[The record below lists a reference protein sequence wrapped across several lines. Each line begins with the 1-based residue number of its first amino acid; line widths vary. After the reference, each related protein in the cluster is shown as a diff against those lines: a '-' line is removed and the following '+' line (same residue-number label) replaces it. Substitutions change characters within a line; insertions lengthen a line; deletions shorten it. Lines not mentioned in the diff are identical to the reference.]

1 MIRTL
6 VIALLLAAAAACGPR
21 AWTAADTAGQ
31 LAVTATLAADY
42 TQTRAALDTDG
53 VEANPIMGAGG
64 ERLAP
69 EVYFPAA
76 AVALTGA
83 AVALPRPW
91 RRVLQVAAVGVQ
103 VHTVAGNWSR
113 GYSVQ
118 IPW

>member
-1 MIRTL
+1 VIRAL
-6 VIALLLAAAAACGPR
+6 ALALLLAGACGPR
-21 AWTAADTAGQ
+21 AWTAGDTAGQ
-31 LAVTATLAADY
+31 VAVTAALAADY
-42 TQTRAALDTDG
+42 TQTRAALDDG
-53 VEANPIMGAGG
+53 GIEHNPVMGAGG

-69 EVYFPAA
+69 EVYFPAT